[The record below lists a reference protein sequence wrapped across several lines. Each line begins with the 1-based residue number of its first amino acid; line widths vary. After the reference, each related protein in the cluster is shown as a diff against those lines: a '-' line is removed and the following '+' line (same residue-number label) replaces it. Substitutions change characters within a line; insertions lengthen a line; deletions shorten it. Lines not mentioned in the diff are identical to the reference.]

1 MLFVLSILRN
11 EVGYT
16 ILQGSDL
23 EEETDEAGH
32 APFKLQFIKFKE
44 TNSYLKMQALMN

>member
-1 MLFVLSILRN
+1 MLRN

-23 EEETDEAGH
+23 EEVTDEAGQV
-32 APFKLQFIKFKE
+32 PFKLQFIKFKE
-44 TNSYLKMQALMN
+44 TNSYLKMQALMS